1 VLGALPGIREI
12 RSSLASGY
20 LWIFFLWLVFD
31 PMLGESNFD
40 SEPYRSAHHLGND
53 IGPVALGVTVTFA
66 AYLIGTFFNEFR
78 GFIAR
83 LYLRARQ
90 TASSSISVQE
100 RTEALQEARARG
112 AITRER
118 LIERW
123 KGLFDFNQFFDLP
136 PARSAGRPLFVERAE
151 ILLRRIAYAMAAVLS
166 APLLLF
172 SLSLSVAAKTTE
184 WTEVLIFTLIRWV
197 ISIRVEP
204 YKPFV
209 TTNGVTAI
217 ERYLQREEG
226 SFPEGVKPGVADVIA
241 DFPVIRTRLIHR
253 SPDTVSEYDRL
264 RAEAD
269 FRSAIVPPLFAILCV
284 FAIKLSPLWGLGV
297 PFLLILVATARTKRR
312 EAGDILADT
321 LGVVD
326 APAIEPRPSPASGSS
341 AEIGPEGSVA

>member
-31 PMLGESNFD
+31 PILGESNFD

-53 IGPVALGVTVTFA
+53 IGPVALGVTVTFV
-66 AYLIGTFFNEFR
+66 AYLIGTFFDELR

-112 AITRER
+112 AVTRER
-118 LIERW
+118 VLGRW
-123 KGLFDFNQFFDLP
+123 KRVVDFNQFFDLP
-136 PARSAGRPLFVERAE
+136 PSLSAGRHIWIERAG
-151 ILLRRIAYAMAAVLS
+151 ILLRRTAYALAAVVS

-172 SLSLSVAAKTTE
+172 SLSLSIAAKTSE
-184 WTEVLIFTLIRWV
+184 WTEDLIFTLIRWV

-209 TTNGVTAI
+209 TINGVTAI

-226 SFPEGVKPGVADVIA
+226 SFPEGVKPGVADVIT

-269 FRSAIVPPLFAILCV
+269 FRSAIVLPLFAILCV
-284 FAIKLSPLWGLGV
+284 FAIKLSPLWVFGV
-297 PFLLILVATARTKRR
+297 PFLLILVTTARTRRR
-312 EAGDILADT
+312 EAGDVLADT

-326 APAIEPRPSPASGSS
+326 APAIEPRPSSAPGSR
-341 AEIGPEGSVA
+341 AEI